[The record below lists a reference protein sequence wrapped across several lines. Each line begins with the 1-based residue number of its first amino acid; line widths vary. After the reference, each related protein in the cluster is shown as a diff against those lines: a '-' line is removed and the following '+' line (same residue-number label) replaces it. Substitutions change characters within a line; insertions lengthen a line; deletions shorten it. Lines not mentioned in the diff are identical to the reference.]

1 MTPSPSPAR
10 RAVLVVN
17 TRSRKGRHLFADAR
31 RLLAERGVT
40 LDGGAYSVRNPE
52 RLPEIVRDAVAAG
65 HDFIIVGG
73 GDGTISSVVDHVARR
88 PVTLGLLPLGTANC
102 FARTLSIPFD
112 LDGAL
117 DVLLEGKPADVD
129 LGQVG
134 TDLFANAV
142 AIGLPSIVNQGI
154 PAGLKRRFG
163 RLGYLI
169 YGVRALLE
177 YRPFRCTVTTE
188 HESSSFDALE
198 VRVVN
203 GSYLGGLHVA
213 EEASVESEDM
223 VVQVVTGTRRR
234 QLVAAW
240 LGAMVGRRPG
250 AERLATLRG
259 REIGIETDP
268 RRPVSVDGEVLTQT
282 PIRCRVARQALRVM
296 VPAHRDDLN

>member
-1 MTPSPSPAR
+1 MTWPR

-17 TRSRKGRHLFADAR
+17 TRSRKGRHLFAEAR
-31 RLLAERGVT
+31 RMLTERGVT
-40 LDGGAYSVRNPE
+40 LDGAYLVRHPE

-73 GDGTISSVVDHVARR
+73 GDGSISSVVDFLAHK

-112 LDGAL
+112 LGGAVATLLDGKT
-117 DVLLEGKPADVD
+117 VDVD
-129 LGQVG
+129 LGRVG

-142 AIGLPSIVNQGI
+142 AIGLPSIINQGI

-169 YGVRALLE
+169 YGVSALLH

-188 HESSSFDALE
+188 RETQSFDALE

-203 GSYLGGLHVA
+203 GSYLGGLLVA

-223 VVQVVTGTRRR
+223 VVQIVRGTRRR
-234 QLVAAW
+234 ELVATW
-240 LGAMVGRRPG
+240 LGEMLGRRPSP
-250 AERLATLRG
+250 ERLAVLRG
-259 REIGIETDP
+259 REIAIDTDP
-268 RRPVSVDGEVLTQT
+268 SRPVSVDGEVLAHT

-296 VPAHRDDLN
+296 VPDHRADLD